1 MIDTSRR
8 KARFT
13 LLMLAVVFL
22 LPMAAAY
29 LYRPS
34 GEPGN
39 YGTLIEPPR
48 SLQDFRMTAPD
59 GRTAGLESLEGK
71 WTLLYLGGDRCLERC
86 RRSLYIIERV
96 RLTQGKNM
104 NRVQSLYLAPGST
117 PDGAVADT
125 LVEYAGVKGYRISE
139 AELAAM
145 APGFDWRGGDESGT
159 PERIYIVDP
168 LGNLMMFYPGDAEPS
183 GVKKDLER
191 LLKVSQIG

>member
-34 GEPGN
+34 GESGN

-117 PDGAVADT
+117 PDGAVTDT

-139 AELAAM
+139 TELAAM
-145 APGFDWRGGDESGT
+145 APGFDWRGGDELGT
-159 PERIYIVDP
+159 RERIYIVDP